1 MRFCRTTKHRISSTP
16 DLSVKQV
23 NYIMLASEGQTDQ
36 IRGNYM
42 HIKII
47 PELRSDWI
55 IVINKENG
63 RSMLL
68 CRNNDVV
75 GRAMAEAA
83 AAGARLEVA
92 V

>member
-1 MRFCRTTKHRISSTP
+1 
-16 DLSVKQV
+16 
-23 NYIMLASEGQTDQ
+23 
-36 IRGNYM
+36 M

-75 GRAMAEAA
+75 GGPWPKLPPPEQD
-83 AAGARLEVA
+83 
-92 V
+92 

>member
-1 MRFCRTTKHRISSTP
+1 
-16 DLSVKQV
+16 
-23 NYIMLASEGQTDQ
+23 
-36 IRGNYM
+36 M

-75 GRAMAEAA
+75 GRMMK
-83 AAGARLEVA
+83 RVCVQYPPLEGRKKRR
-92 V
+92 

>member
-1 MRFCRTTKHRISSTP
+1 
-16 DLSVKQV
+16 
-23 NYIMLASEGQTDQ
+23 
-36 IRGNYM
+36 M
-42 HIKII
+42 HIKIM
-47 PELRSDWI
+47 PELRSDWF
-55 IVINKENG
+55 IVIEKDSRE
-63 RSMLL
+63 SVIL

>member
-1 MRFCRTTKHRISSTP
+1 MR
-16 DLSVKQV
+16 
-23 NYIMLASEGQTDQ
+23 
-36 IRGNYM
+36 
-42 HIKII
+42 IKII